1 MAKVGSWNTT
11 AANNNS
17 TPPDGWPEGQAPS
30 TVNDCAREMM
40 AQIKT
45 MVNTLE
51 YIDLN
56 NTPSFLTATTFSMA
70 TADVVNFTV
79 GRRCKLGDGANT
91 LYGFINS
98 VSATFVSVQLDYTA
112 NQLVLD
118 SSLSTIA
125 LAVLNPSLLSMPEQ
139 AFKSRNILINSNFE
153 IWQRS
158 ATFALP
164 NTGAVTYTADRW
176 YGVCSLSA
184 NAASNITRFERS
196 ANASAVPTVLQCGQ
210 LLNSSLIVSVSA
222 IATTI
227 AAGQFAYI
235 GYRVEGF
242 DFRQLAQRN
251 MNLSFWVNTRQSGI
265 YCVALRNAA
274 AGQSFVQNYTVSA
287 IATWTRFSIPIVK
300 SPTAGTW
307 DYSSGIGLQVIFSL
321 ATGSTFQGGA
331 GNWTAAALLG
341 TASQVNF
348 FQSAGNTLAIAGVR
362 LEPGSFATPLE
373 VRPYQQE
380 KAMCKRYFQRWPD
393 VAGVTDTVPG
403 FCISTNQA
411 YYFTTFEE
419 MRAPPTVTLPTIGQF
434 VVTTPGDI
442 GQAISAVGTNTIGVR
457 ELLWNAIPVGTPFVA
472 GDGTRVVLS
481 ATPADF
487 LKFDAEL

>member
-1 MAKVGSWNTT
+1 
-11 AANNNS
+11 
-17 TPPDGWPEGQAPS
+17 
-30 TVNDCAREMM
+30 M

-70 TADVVNFTV
+70 TADAVNFTV

-125 LAVLNPSLLSMPEQ
+125 LAVLNPGTLSVPENVW
-139 AFKSRNILINSNFE
+139 KRKNILINGSFE

-158 ATFALP
+158 ATFAIP

-227 AAGQFAYI
+227 AAGQFAYV
-235 GYRVEGF
+235 GQRVEGY

-251 MNLSFWVNTRQSGI
+251 INLSFWVNTRQSGI

-287 IATWTRFSIPIVK
+287 IATWTRFSIPIPK
-300 SPTAGTW
+300 SPAAGTW
-307 DYSSGIGLQVIFSL
+307 DYSSGIGLQVIFTL
-321 ATGSTFQGGA
+321 AGGSTFQGGA
-331 GNWTAAALLG
+331 GNWTAANLLA

-348 FQSAGNTLAIAGVR
+348 FQSAGNTFAIAGIQ

-373 VRPYQQE
+373 VRPYALE
-380 KAMCKRYFQRWPD
+380 KQLCKRYYQNLPD
-393 VAGVTDTVPG
+393 AADAATLTNWFG
-403 FCISTNQA
+403 FAFNTTSMSTSIP
-411 YYFTTFEE
+411 FEE
-419 MRAPPTVTLPTIGQF
+419 MRAAPTVTFPPLNLLVASNGAIVYGSVSSIQALNIELKSFQVSVGVTGAPLTIGQ
-434 VVTTPGDI
+434 GSAL
-442 GQAISAVGTNTIGVR
+442 AISSGTVTIQ
-457 ELLWNAIPVGTPFVA
+457 LA
-472 GDGTRVVLS
+472 
-481 ATPADF
+481 
-487 LKFDAEL
+487 AEL